1 MDVVYRLFIP
11 EVRAVAIAVSILM
24 AIAGCDPDSVLSSA
38 DGSAC
43 REGMVAVEDI
53 GIRPRWDFLPAWVRE
68 LFASAV
74 GTSVAVGLVICV
86 VGFVVAGVML
96 IFARSQG
103 MYGMGAQAKTRVL
116 EVVAA
121 TIVIAGAVSLV
132 GWFASIAGSSPARG
146 ACRNRRRNGA
156 TSVPGSL
163 GSQART
169 YESARR
175 TKGGGDAPCGDCIL
189 AADDTNRRLR
199 LTRGAQKTPRLR
211 RSKR

>member
-1 MDVVYRLFIP
+1 
-11 EVRAVAIAVSILM
+11 
-24 AIAGCDPDSVLSSA
+24 
-38 DGSAC
+38 
-43 REGMVAVEDI
+43 VAVEDI

-132 GWFASIAGSSPARG
+132 GWFASIAGSSPEESDEENAG
-146 ACRNRRRNGA
+146 TVSAVEASIN
-156 TSVPGSL
+156 SDVPGWFTAMDVS
-163 GSQART
+163 G
-169 YESARR
+169 
-175 TKGGGDAPCGDCIL
+175 PV
-189 AADDTNRRLR
+189 AAD
-199 LTRGAQKTPRLR
+199 
-211 RSKR
+211 